1 MLQLSPSLPLLSSD
15 GGGGV
20 LLSSSPLL
28 GCGCSLVFANNNNNN
43 GSSSKTRPSCV
54 PVPYPAGV
62 IYCEEDRDKE
72 RAELELLQKRYVEL
86 VDFVHR
92 LAHNKKI
99 LPSEHRTQ
107 AITSKTWMR
116 K

>member
-1 MLQLSPSLPLLSSD
+1 LGLVHPSKT
-15 GGGGV
+15 GV
-20 LLSSSPLL
+20 IAA
-28 GCGCSLVFANNNNNN
+28 VQQANHFATANNNNNN

-86 VDFVHR
+86 VDLVHR
-92 LAHNKKI
+92 LAPNKKI
-99 LPSEHRTQ
+99 LPSEHGTQ
-107 AITSKTWMR
+107 AITSKRWMR